1 MQPEYLWFP
10 SSPASDFDSDTD
22 SLIPRGRCEGAGGGG
37 GWGMWQVGGRS
48 AAAQPFAKH
57 FHFMLLLP
65 SPLPLAVICRHF
77 VGRSKMSCYFW
88 PNMPHF
94 YLCMLQPTV
103 RPAPHPLIPPSC
115 PFLPCPNP
123 NPIQPHIS
131 LPSTTQLPSPSPS
144 LPLPSLMYRL
154 VALPLTCFNTLLR
167 MYPYLYLYISFTTI
181 NARQVFAFHTW

>member
-94 YLCMLQPTV
+94 YLCMLQPTCPSSHP
-103 RPAPHPLIPPSC
+103 PALSC
-115 PFLPCPNP
+115 LVPILTQSNPTFLC
-123 NPIQPHIS
+123 
-131 LPSTTQLPSPSPS
+131 LPQRSCL
-144 LPLPSLMYRL
+144 LPLPLHPSPCHL
-154 VALPLTCFNTLLR
+154 
-167 MYPYLYLYISFTTI
+167 
-181 NARQVFAFHTW
+181 